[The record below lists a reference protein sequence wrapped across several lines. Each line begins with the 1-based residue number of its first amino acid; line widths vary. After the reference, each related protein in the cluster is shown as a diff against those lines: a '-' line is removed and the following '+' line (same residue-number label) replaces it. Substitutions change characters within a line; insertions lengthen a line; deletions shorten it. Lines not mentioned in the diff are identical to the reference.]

1 MKKLMNTLYITNPD
15 SYLSLDGDNIVVKRD
30 DIVKRAPL
38 HNLERIMTFG
48 YTGASPALMER
59 CVKDGRELVFMKE
72 NGKFLA
78 RVEGTVNGNVLLRR
92 QQYRV
97 ADDERSS
104 LNIARNMI
112 RAKLFNSRWVLERT
126 IRDHGPRIDA
136 ERFRQKSLLLQQ
148 AIARVADAEDL
159 DTLRGIEGEAAAVY
173 FSVFDDMILREKE
186 VFFFHGRSK
195 RPPLDNVNALLSFA
209 YTLLQSMC
217 ASALES
223 VGLDPYVGVM
233 HTDRPGRQSL
243 SLDLMEEF
251 RALFC
256 DRFVLTI
263 LNRGML
269 HAKDFEK
276 QEDGAVFLTDNG
288 RRLFLQTWQKRKA
301 ETIVHP
307 FLEEKV
313 EWGLL
318 PYVQALLL
326 ARYLRGDLDAYPPF
340 LWK

>member
-30 DIVKRAPL
+30 DTVKRAPL

-136 ERFRQKSLLLQQ
+136 EQFRQKSLLLQQ
-148 AIARVADAEDL
+148 AIARAADAEDL

-276 QEDGAVFLTDNG
+276 QEDGAVFLTDDG